1 MISVKQKVKN
11 ITINK
16 LSQSENYIDEIYC
29 ALKMLLDKNYKKQG
43 FRGKV

>member
-29 ALKMLLDKNYKKQG
+29 ALTCMREK
-43 FRGKV
+43 